1 MQATN
6 LPLSNMP
13 LAFTAGG
20 LLYVKEALVMA
31 VLCSY
36 VFYDTATEW
45 DRTFVKKK
53 KMSKYSY
60 LKFLHLLLLS

>member
-53 KMSKYSY
+53 KKNV
-60 LKFLHLLLLS
+60 